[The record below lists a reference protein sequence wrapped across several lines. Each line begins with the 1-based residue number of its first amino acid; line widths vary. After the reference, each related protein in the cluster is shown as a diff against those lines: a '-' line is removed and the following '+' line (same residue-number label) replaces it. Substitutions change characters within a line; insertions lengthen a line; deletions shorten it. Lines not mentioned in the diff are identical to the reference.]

1 MSRRDPGDDD
11 GTMCFS
17 ATASFAAFGVL
28 TFAGTAVLRRAAR
41 LDLGPGLTFLSSFPL
56 VFGIQ
61 QGFEGMV
68 WLGINDE
75 LPAAL
80 RGVGAYG
87 FLFFAL
93 FFWPVA
99 GPLAGHLI
107 ETRPVRR
114 RLFVPLIVGGVAIGL
129 YLMFV
134 AIRHAAPP
142 MAGPEWGGH
151 VAYLLDVDLPSG
163 VKYLYF
169 FTACAALLASSNR
182 TAFRFGLALTIA
194 FAVTL
199 VGYELKALPSVWCF
213 FAALCSLVI
222 VHAVWRGDT
231 RTETSWTRGDA

>member
-1 MSRRDPGDDD
+1 
-11 GTMCFS
+11 MCFS

-28 TFAGTAVLRRAAR
+28 TLTGAAVLRRAVR
-41 LDLGPGLTFLSSFPL
+41 LDLGPGLVFLSSFPL

-61 QGFEGMV
+61 QGFEGLV
-68 WLGINDE
+68 WLGIRGE

-80 RGVGAYG
+80 RGVATYG

-93 FFWPVA
+93 FFWPIA
-99 GPLAGHLI
+99 GPLAGRLI

-114 RLFVPLIVGGVAIGL
+114 RLFVPLIAGGVAIGL
-129 YLMFV
+129 YLMFI

-151 VAYLLDVDLPSG
+151 VAYLLGVDLPGG

-182 TAFRFGLALTIA
+182 AAFRFGLALTIA

-199 VGYELKALPSVWCF
+199 IGFELKALPSVWCF
-213 FAALCSLVI
+213 FAAACSLII
-222 VHAVWRGDT
+222 VHAVWRGDA
-231 RTETSWTRGDA
+231 RAEASWARGAT